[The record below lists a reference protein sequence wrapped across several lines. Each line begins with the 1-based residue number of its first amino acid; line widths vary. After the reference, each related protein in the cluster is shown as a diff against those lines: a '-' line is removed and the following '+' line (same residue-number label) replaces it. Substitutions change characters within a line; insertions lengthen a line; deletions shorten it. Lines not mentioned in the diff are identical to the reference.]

1 MEIII
6 KSYINRLLSIKDKY
20 SQKKNNKKDSSGSKI
35 IIYTIIKE

>member
-20 SQKKNNKKDSSGSKI
+20 SQKKPIKKIQAVAKLLFI
-35 IIYTIIKE
+35 Q